1 MSIDGSPEFLDALLK
16 AAIIEYLKGYEV
28 DIADNYEESQQAFL
42 DLFIPM
48 WEAQKKLNEAVEM
61 YYYGSIGNRSAM
73 NASQFATNM
82 MSILVPV
89 FMRPRRFIQEMPEE
103 AKDQLA
109 NQHVTHNLSERTG
122 SPLPLLLPTNFDE
135 FGAVVEIFDMIVSGP
150 DGEPFLTQ
158 WATPA
163 IMALQDEGMNLP
175 EELAQLIALPDSF
188 A

>member
-109 NQHVTHNLSERTG
+109 TQHVTHNLSERTG
-122 SPLPLLLPTNFDE
+122 IPLPLLLPTNFDE